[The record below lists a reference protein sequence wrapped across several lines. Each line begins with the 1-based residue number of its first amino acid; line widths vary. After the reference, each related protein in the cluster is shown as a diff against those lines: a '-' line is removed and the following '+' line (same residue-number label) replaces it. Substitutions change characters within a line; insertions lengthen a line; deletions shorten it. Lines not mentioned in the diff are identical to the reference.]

1 MLKVVADVSGNQ
13 SLTHL
18 EKVQMGLKACKGKEG
33 FFNPMQAF
41 SCLNDLQKSED
52 PRAYESG
59 VLI

>member
-1 MLKVVADVSGNQ
+1 
-13 SLTHL
+13 
-18 EKVQMGLKACKGKEG
+18 MGLKACKGKEG

-59 VLI
+59 VLIQVKALKKRTEDLKK